1 MCRLGG
7 TYVRLRTHGF
17 GIGVY
22 GWVNS
27 PDASD
32 ASLLEP
38 NMRKERTHALGAAE
52 PLAVA
57 SLTGSAA
64 VPGRDGA
71 KPRHQPV
78 LRASDLE
85 DGDTQGTLLEVL
97 AVLNEAVEPETANLQ
112 ILQITGEA
120 LEAQLAEMWLVDEDQ
135 RCLALHSAWSLPG
148 IDARSFDAAGRLL
161 RHTGDVGLVGHVW
174 TAGEPTH
181 LPITTAEA
189 DRSVEAAELGLQ
201 HAAALPIHHGGQVT
215 GVLAYFFQSRDL
227 PDAQAL
233 SALSGVTR
241 HVGHF
246 VGRVQ
251 AEAAAHQ
258 AALQMSELA
267 ATDTLTGLRNRR
279 EFDHAL
285 RAIPRRPF
293 AIFSLDVDHLKET
306 NDDHG
311 HEAGDALIRAVAS
324 TVALLVRGSDVLARV
339 GGDEFAAILP
349 DIEADNTARV
359 AERFRTAMHALPVQ
373 FGRPMISVGWA
384 TAPAGVDPLAVWKTA
399 DECLY
404 AAKRAGGDRVVG
416 AEFSGNDVTMSPS
429 PSHSDRL
436 ADVLST
442 RSVQTVYQPIVNL
455 NDGTVIGYE
464 ALARPDGYAPTDS
477 VDGLFDAAR
486 RAGRVPEIDLLCRR
500 VAIKQAAALPTV
512 SVLFINVCAGVLLK
526 PTHRV
531 AGLLLLLKKAG
542 RPPELTVLELSERER
557 VADLDVLM
565 RVLESYRSEG
575 VRFAIDDV
583 GEGHATFELL
593 AATKAEFVKLG
604 RSLTMTA
611 SRAGSKAA
619 IQAAVTF
626 ARATKATVI
635 AEGVE
640 NEFACDQMRALGI
653 EFGQGF
659 GLGKPTLPDAI
670 EDVAEGMS
678 ARKALRPLR
687 PGADRPGD

>member
-1 MCRLGG
+1 
-7 TYVRLRTHGF
+7 
-17 GIGVY
+17 
-22 GWVNS
+22 
-27 PDASD
+27 
-32 ASLLEP
+32 
-38 NMRKERTHALGAAE
+38 MRRERTHSPGAAE

-57 SLTGSAA
+57 LLAGSADVRA
-64 VPGRDGA
+64 VKDGA
-71 KPRHQPV
+71 TRGHHPV

-85 DGDTQGTLLEVL
+85 DGATRDTLL
-97 AVLNEAVEPETANLQ
+97 AVLALLNEAPEPETVSLQ

-120 LEAQLAEMWLVDEDQ
+120 LEAQLAEMWLVDEDK
-135 RCLALHSAWSLPG
+135 RCLALRCAWSLPG
-148 IDARSFDAAGRLL
+148 IDARSFDAAGRRLPL
-161 RHTGDVGLVGHVW
+161 AGDVGLVGHVW
-174 TAGEPTH
+174 TTGEPTN
-181 LPITTAEA
+181 LPIRAAEA
-189 DRSVEAAELGLQ
+189 DRSAEAAELGLQ

-215 GVLAYFFQSRDL
+215 GVLAYFFQSSDL

-233 SALSGVTR
+233 AAMSGVAG

-251 AEAAAHQ
+251 TEAAAHL

-293 AIFSLDVDHLKET
+293 AILSLDVDHLKDT

-311 HEAGDALIRAVAS
+311 HEAGDALLRAVAS
-324 TVALLVRGSDVLARV
+324 TVGLLVRGSDVLARV

-349 DIEADNTARV
+349 DIEADNAARV
-359 AERFRTAMHALPVQ
+359 AERFRTAMHALSVP
-373 FGRPMISVGWA
+373 FGRPLISVGWA
-384 TAPAGVDPLAVWKTA
+384 TAPAGVDPLAVWRTA

-416 AEFSGNDVTMSPS
+416 AEFSGNQVTMSSS
-429 PSHSDRL
+429 PSHSGRL

-442 RSVQTVYQPIVNL
+442 RKVQTVFQPIVNL

-486 RAGRVPEIDLLCRR
+486 RAGRLPELDLLCRR
-500 VAIKQAAALPTV
+500 VAIKQAAALPTE
-512 SVLFINVCAGVLLK
+512 SVLFINVCTGVLLK

-542 RPPELTVLELSERER
+542 RPPELTVLEFSERER
-557 VADLDVLM
+557 IGDLDLLM

-583 GEGHATFELL
+583 GEGQATFELL
-593 AATKAEFVKLG
+593 AATRAEYVKLG

-619 IQAAVTF
+619 IKAAVTF
-626 ARATKATVI
+626 ALATQATVI

-659 GLGKPTLPDAI
+659 GLGKPTLPDTI
-670 EDVAEGMS
+670 EDVVKGMS
-678 ARKALRPLR
+678 ARAALRPLR